1 MIVGKTAPSIC
12 KEDIFNYFSETEVLS
27 SVFPEIKSLPC
38 LINSPLRKDNHPS
51 FGIFMSSNNHIKF
64 KDFATGEGGGL
75 LDLLMKY
82 WNCSFEKVLEI
93 LNNTLIKDRE
103 ISLKDIK
110 VDRKSSTYCGIT
122 VHKNTASRLE
132 VKIREWK
139 DYDIKY
145 WTSYGCNIQLLKYAE
160 VYPIS
165 HKIIYKDNK
174 KYIFGASRY
183 SYVYIERKEGKITK
197 KIYSPYAKKYKWVTD
212 NDRSVVG
219 LWDKVPEYGDYIC
232 ICSSLKDAI
241 CLWSNS
247 NIPCIYL
254 QGEAYNMSDT
264 AINNLKKRFKTIF
277 ICLDNDIPGLQDAEK
292 LKERTGFINITI
304 PPFKG
309 GKDISDYYKVMGKD
323 TFKQTIIPLFKAK
336 IKRSN
341 II

>member
-1 MIVGKTAPSIC
+1 MTVGKTSSSIS
-12 KEDIFNYFSETEVLS
+12 KEDIFNNFSETEVLS

-51 FGIFMSSNNHIKF
+51 FGIFVNSGNKIKF

-82 WNCSFEKVLEI
+82 WNCSFNKVLEK
-93 LNNTLIKDRE
+93 LNSMLIVNKKIDV
-103 ISLKDIK
+103 K
-110 VDRKSSTYCGIT
+110 RKSSTYCGIT
-122 VHKNTASRLE
+122 VHKNVASRLE

-139 DYDIKY
+139 DYDIQY

-165 HKIIYKDNK
+165 HKIIYKGK
-174 KYIFGASRY
+174 KKFIFGAPRY

-212 NDRSVVG
+212 NDKSVIG
-219 LWDKVPEYGDYIC
+219 LWDKVPEKGDYIC

-254 QGEAYNMSDT
+254 QGEAYNMSNT
-264 AINNLKKRFKTIF
+264 AINELKRRFKTVF
-277 ICLDNDIPGLQDAEK
+277 ICLDNDIPGLQDANRLAEK
-292 LKERTGFINITI
+292 TGFTNIVI
-304 PPFKG
+304 PSFKG
-309 GKDISDYYKVMGKD
+309 GKDISDYYKIMGKEK
-323 TFKQTIIPLFKAK
+323 FKEIIVPLFKAK
-336 IKRSN
+336 LQEAI
-341 II
+341 